1 MAQVEEG
8 QQSLQERVNSLLRG
22 SPSHPRILI
31 LKSGR
36 DEIALHEYLL
46 EKAEIELRAAQANVD
61 ELRQG
66 LTKLRK

>member
-22 SPSHPRILI
+22 SPSHPRMFT